1 METKTN
7 KAPSEH
13 FYNRKT
19 MIIEMFWWC
28 FVCLCFH
35 DFPIIEMFWWCF
47 VCLCFHGFPII
58 EMIWWCFV
66 CLCFQIGNRVP
77 SQQSE

>member
-19 MIIEMFWWC
+19 METKTNKAPSEHFYNRKTM
-28 FVCLCFH
+28 
-35 DFPIIEMFWWCF
+35 DFPIIEMF
-47 VCLCFHGFPII
+47 
-58 EMIWWCFV
+58 
-66 CLCFQIGNRVP
+66 
-77 SQQSE
+77 